1 MRKKLFLIP
10 LFISL
15 FLLGACSNNS
25 TSQNSE
31 SSSNSSSVKT
41 SKLVKSSSQKKS
53 SSIKSSS
60 SSSQSSSSSN
70 EVASDSSN
78 AIPSSSVSASSQS
91 QDVTT
96 DNNSVL
102 TSFLNASGVQL
113 GNGDIAFI
121 TGENN
126 GMYEIEI
133 RTQSPGSTA
142 VTNLKGI
149 YMTISDKFKLPKNLN
164 LSLIYFHN
172 CFYYYFKISFTT
184 CISSF
189 N

>member
-31 SSSNSSSVKT
+31 SSSGSSSVKT

-53 SSIKSSS
+53 SSNKFS
-60 SSSQSSSSSN
+60 SSSQSSSSSS

-78 AIPSSSVSASSQS
+78 AIPSSSVSASSSVSVSSQS

-149 YMTISDKFKLPKNLN
+149 YHYNP
-164 LSLIYFHN
+164 
-172 CFYYYFKISFTT
+172 TT
-184 CISSF
+184 GSIQKMDPTTGVF

>member
-25 TSQNSE
+25 TFQNSE
-31 SSSNSSSVKT
+31 SSSSSSSVKT

-53 SSIKSSS
+53 SSNKFS
-60 SSSQSSSSSN
+60 SSSQSSSSSS

-78 AIPSSSVSASSQS
+78 AIPSSSVSASSSVSVSSQS

-121 TGENN
+121 TGKNN

-149 YMTISDKFKLPKNLN
+149 YHYNP
-164 LSLIYFHN
+164 
-172 CFYYYFKISFTT
+172 TT
-184 CISSF
+184 GSIQKMDPTTGVF

>member
-31 SSSNSSSVKT
+31 SSSSSSSVKT
-41 SKLVKSSSQKKS
+41 SKLVKSSSKKKS
-53 SSIKSSS
+53 SSNKSSS
-60 SSSQSSSSSN
+60 SSSQSSSSSSN
-70 EVASDSSN
+70 SEVASDSSN
-78 AIPSSSVSASSQS
+78 VIPSSSVSASSQS

-133 RTQSPGSTA
+133 RTQSPDSTV

-149 YMTISDKFKLPKNLN
+149 YHYNP
-164 LSLIYFHN
+164 
-172 CFYYYFKISFTT
+172 TT
-184 CISSF
+184 GSIQKMDPTTGVF

>member
-31 SSSNSSSVKT
+31 SSSSSSSVKT

-53 SSIKSSS
+53 SSNKFS
-60 SSSQSSSSSN
+60 SSSQSSSSSS

-78 AIPSSSVSASSQS
+78 TIPSSSVSASSSVSVSSQS

-121 TGENN
+121 TGKNN

-149 YMTISDKFKLPKNLN
+149 YHYNP
-164 LSLIYFHN
+164 
-172 CFYYYFKISFTT
+172 TT
-184 CISSF
+184 GSIQKMDPTTGVF

>member
-60 SSSQSSSSSN
+60 SSSQSSSSSSDL
-70 EVASDSSN
+70 ASDSSSS
-78 AIPSSSVSASSQS
+78 ISSSSVSASSQS
-91 QDVTT
+91 YQSQNVTT

-102 TSFLNASGVQL
+102 TSFLNASGIQL

-149 YMTISDKFKLPKNLN
+149 YHYNP
-164 LSLIYFHN
+164 
-172 CFYYYFKISFTT
+172 TT
-184 CISSF
+184 GSIQKMDPTTGVF

>member
-1 MRKKLFLIP
+1 MRKNLFLIP

-31 SSSNSSSVKT
+31 SSSSSSSVKT

-53 SSIKSSS
+53 SSNKFS
-60 SSSQSSSSSN
+60 SSSQSSSSSS

-78 AIPSSSVSASSQS
+78 TIPSSSVSASSSVSVSSQS

-121 TGENN
+121 TGKNN

-149 YMTISDKFKLPKNLN
+149 YHYNP
-164 LSLIYFHN
+164 
-172 CFYYYFKISFTT
+172 TT
-184 CISSF
+184 GSIQKMDPTTGVF

>member
-31 SSSNSSSVKT
+31 SSSSSSSVKT

-53 SSIKSSS
+53 SSNKSSS
-60 SSSQSSSSSN
+60 SSSQSSSSSSN
-70 EVASDSSN
+70 SEVASDSSN
-78 AIPSSSVSASSQS
+78 VIPSSSVSASSQS

-133 RTQSPGSTA
+133 RTQSPDSTV

-149 YMTISDKFKLPKNLN
+149 YHYNP
-164 LSLIYFHN
+164 
-172 CFYYYFKISFTT
+172 TT
-184 CISSF
+184 GSIQKMDPTTGVF

>member
-31 SSSNSSSVKT
+31 SSSSSSSVKT

-53 SSIKSSS
+53 SSNKSSS
-60 SSSQSSSSSN
+60 SSSQSSSSSSNN

-78 AIPSSSVSASSQS
+78 VIPSSSVSASSSVSVSSQS

-149 YMTISDKFKLPKNLN
+149 YHYNP
-164 LSLIYFHN
+164 
-172 CFYYYFKISFTT
+172 TT
-184 CISSF
+184 GSIQKMDPTTGVF

>member
-31 SSSNSSSVKT
+31 SSNNSSSVKT

-53 SSIKSSS
+53 SSNKFS
-60 SSSQSSSSSN
+60 SSSQSSSSSS

-78 AIPSSSVSASSQS
+78 AIPSSSVSASSSVSVSSQS

-121 TGENN
+121 TGKNN

-149 YMTISDKFKLPKNLN
+149 YHYNP
-164 LSLIYFHN
+164 
-172 CFYYYFKISFTT
+172 TT
-184 CISSF
+184 GSIQKMDPTTGVF

>member
-31 SSSNSSSVKT
+31 SSSSSSSVKT

-53 SSIKSSS
+53 SSNKSSS
-60 SSSQSSSSSN
+60 SSSQSSSSSSSS

-78 AIPSSSVSASSQS
+78 VIPSSSVSASSQS

-149 YMTISDKFKLPKNLN
+149 YHYNP
-164 LSLIYFHN
+164 
-172 CFYYYFKISFTT
+172 TT
-184 CISSF
+184 GSIQKMDPTTGVF

>member
-31 SSSNSSSVKT
+31 SSSSSSSIKT

-53 SSIKSSS
+53 SSNKFS
-60 SSSQSSSSSN
+60 SSSQSSSSSS

-78 AIPSSSVSASSQS
+78 AIPSSSVSASSSVSVSSQS

-121 TGENN
+121 TGKNN

-149 YMTISDKFKLPKNLN
+149 YHYNP
-164 LSLIYFHN
+164 
-172 CFYYYFKISFTT
+172 TT
-184 CISSF
+184 GSIQKMDPTTGVF

>member
-31 SSSNSSSVKT
+31 SSSSSSSVKT

-53 SSIKSSS
+53 SSNKSSS
-60 SSSQSSSSSN
+60 SSSQSSSSSSN
-70 EVASDSSN
+70 SEVASDSSN
-78 AIPSSSVSASSQS
+78 VIPSSSVSASSQS

-133 RTQSPGSTA
+133 RTQSPDITA

-149 YMTISDKFKLPKNLN
+149 YHYNP
-164 LSLIYFHN
+164 
-172 CFYYYFKISFTT
+172 TT
-184 CISSF
+184 GSIQKMDPTTGVF

>member
-31 SSSNSSSVKT
+31 SSSSSSSVKT

-53 SSIKSSS
+53 SSNKSSS
-60 SSSQSSSSSN
+60 SSSQSSSSSSN
-70 EVASDSSN
+70 SEVASDSSN
-78 AIPSSSVSASSQS
+78 VIPSSSVSASSQS

-142 VTNLKGI
+142 VANLKGI
-149 YMTISDKFKLPKNLN
+149 YHYNP
-164 LSLIYFHN
+164 
-172 CFYYYFKISFTT
+172 TT
-184 CISSF
+184 GSIQKMDPTTGVF

>member
-31 SSSNSSSVKT
+31 SSSSSRSVKT

-53 SSIKSSS
+53 SSNKSSS
-60 SSSQSSSSSN
+60 SSSQSSSSSS

-78 AIPSSSVSASSQS
+78 AIPSSSVSASSSVSVSSQS

-149 YMTISDKFKLPKNLN
+149 YHYNP
-164 LSLIYFHN
+164 
-172 CFYYYFKISFTT
+172 TT
-184 CISSF
+184 GSIQKMDPTTGVF

>member
-31 SSSNSSSVKT
+31 SSSSSSSVKT

-53 SSIKSSS
+53 SSNKSSS
-60 SSSQSSSSSN
+60 SSSQSSSSSSN
-70 EVASDSSN
+70 SEVASDSSN
-78 AIPSSSVSASSQS
+78 VIPSSSVSASSQS

-133 RTQSPGSTA
+133 RTQSPGGTA

-149 YMTISDKFKLPKNLN
+149 YHYNP
-164 LSLIYFHN
+164 
-172 CFYYYFKISFTT
+172 TT
-184 CISSF
+184 GSIQKMDPTTGVF

>member
-31 SSSNSSSVKT
+31 SSSSSSSVKT

-53 SSIKSSS
+53 SSNKFS
-60 SSSQSSSSSN
+60 SSSQSSSSSS

-78 AIPSSSVSASSQS
+78 AIPSSSVSVSVSSQS

-121 TGENN
+121 TGKNN

-149 YMTISDKFKLPKNLN
+149 YHYNP
-164 LSLIYFHN
+164 
-172 CFYYYFKISFTT
+172 TT
-184 CISSF
+184 GSIQKMDPTTGVF

>member
-1 MRKKLFLIP
+1 M
-10 LFISL
+10 
-15 FLLGACSNNS
+15 
-25 TSQNSE
+25 
-31 SSSNSSSVKT
+31 
-41 SKLVKSSSQKKS
+41 
-53 SSIKSSS
+53 
-60 SSSQSSSSSN
+60 
-70 EVASDSSN
+70 
-78 AIPSSSVSASSQS
+78 SASSQS

-133 RTQSPGSTA
+133 RTQSPDSTV

-149 YMTISDKFKLPKNLN
+149 YHYNP
-164 LSLIYFHN
+164 
-172 CFYYYFKISFTT
+172 TT
-184 CISSF
+184 GSIQKMDPTTGVF

>member
-31 SSSNSSSVKT
+31 SSSSSSSVKT

-53 SSIKSSS
+53 SSNKSSS
-60 SSSQSSSSSN
+60 SSSQSSSSSSN
-70 EVASDSSN
+70 SEVASDSSN
-78 AIPSSSVSASSQS
+78 VIPSSSVSASSQS

-126 GMYEIEI
+126 GMYGIEI
-133 RTQSPGSTA
+133 RTQSPDSTV

-149 YMTISDKFKLPKNLN
+149 YHYNP
-164 LSLIYFHN
+164 
-172 CFYYYFKISFTT
+172 TT
-184 CISSF
+184 GSIQKMDPTTGVF

>member
-31 SSSNSSSVKT
+31 SSSSSSSVKT

-53 SSIKSSS
+53 SSNKSSS
-60 SSSQSSSSSN
+60 SSSQSSSSSSN
-70 EVASDSSN
+70 SEVASDSSN
-78 AIPSSSVSASSQS
+78 VIPSSSVSASSQS

-102 TSFLNASGVQL
+102 TSFLNASSVQL

-149 YMTISDKFKLPKNLN
+149 YHYNP
-164 LSLIYFHN
+164 
-172 CFYYYFKISFTT
+172 TT
-184 CISSF
+184 GSIQKMDPTTGVF

>member
-31 SSSNSSSVKT
+31 SSSSSSSVKT

-53 SSIKSSS
+53 SSNKSSS
-60 SSSQSSSSSN
+60 SSSQSSSSSSN
-70 EVASDSSN
+70 SEVASDSSN
-78 AIPSSSVSASSQS
+78 VIPSSSVSASSQS

-149 YMTISDKFKLPKNLN
+149 YHYNP
-164 LSLIYFHN
+164 
-172 CFYYYFKISFTT
+172 TT
-184 CISSF
+184 GSIQKMDPTTGVF

>member
-31 SSSNSSSVKT
+31 SSSSSSSVKT

-53 SSIKSSS
+53 SSNKFS
-60 SSSQSSSSSN
+60 SSSQSSSSSS

-78 AIPSSSVSASSQS
+78 AIPSSSVSASSSVSVSSQS

-121 TGENN
+121 TGKNN

-149 YMTISDKFKLPKNLN
+149 YHYNP
-164 LSLIYFHN
+164 
-172 CFYYYFKISFTT
+172 TT
-184 CISSF
+184 GSIQKMDPTTGIF

>member
-31 SSSNSSSVKT
+31 SSSSSSSVKT

-53 SSIKSSS
+53 SSNKFS
-60 SSSQSSSSSN
+60 SSSQSSSSSSN
-70 EVASDSSN
+70 SEVASDSSN
-78 AIPSSSVSASSQS
+78 VIPSSSVSASSQS

-133 RTQSPGSTA
+133 RTQSPGSTV

-149 YMTISDKFKLPKNLN
+149 YHYNP
-164 LSLIYFHN
+164 
-172 CFYYYFKISFTT
+172 TT
-184 CISSF
+184 GSIQKMDPTTGVF

>member
-31 SSSNSSSVKT
+31 SSSSSSSVKT

-53 SSIKSSS
+53 SSNKFS
-60 SSSQSSSSSN
+60 SSSQSSSSSS

-78 AIPSSSVSASSQS
+78 AIPSSSVSASSSVSVSSQS

-121 TGENN
+121 TGKNN

-133 RTQSPGSTA
+133 RTQSPGSTT

-149 YMTISDKFKLPKNLN
+149 YHYNP
-164 LSLIYFHN
+164 
-172 CFYYYFKISFTT
+172 TT
-184 CISSF
+184 GSIQKMDPTTGVF

>member
-31 SSSNSSSVKT
+31 SSSSSSSVKT

-53 SSIKSSS
+53 SSNKSSS
-60 SSSQSSSSSN
+60 SSSQSSSSSS

-78 AIPSSSVSASSQS
+78 VIPSSSVSASSSVSVSSQS

-121 TGENN
+121 TGKNN

-133 RTQSPGSTA
+133 RTQSPGSTT

-149 YMTISDKFKLPKNLN
+149 YHYNP
-164 LSLIYFHN
+164 
-172 CFYYYFKISFTT
+172 TT
-184 CISSF
+184 GSIQKMDPTTGVF

>member
-1 MRKKLFLIP
+1 
-10 LFISL
+10 
-15 FLLGACSNNS
+15 
-25 TSQNSE
+25 
-31 SSSNSSSVKT
+31 SSSVKT

-53 SSIKSSS
+53 SSNKFS
-60 SSSQSSSSSN
+60 SSSQSSSSSS

-78 AIPSSSVSASSQS
+78 AIPSSSVSASSSVSVSSQS

-121 TGENN
+121 TGKNN

-149 YMTISDKFKLPKNLN
+149 YHYNP
-164 LSLIYFHN
+164 
-172 CFYYYFKISFTT
+172 TT
-184 CISSF
+184 GSIQKMDPTTGVF

>member
-31 SSSNSSSVKT
+31 SSSSSSSVKT

-53 SSIKSSS
+53 SSNKSSS
-60 SSSQSSSSSN
+60 SSSQSSSSSS

-78 AIPSSSVSASSQS
+78 VIPSSSVSASSSVSVSSQS

-121 TGENN
+121 TGKNN

-149 YMTISDKFKLPKNLN
+149 YHYNP
-164 LSLIYFHN
+164 
-172 CFYYYFKISFTT
+172 TT
-184 CISSF
+184 GSIQKMDPTTGVF

>member
-31 SSSNSSSVKT
+31 SSSSSSSVKT

-53 SSIKSSS
+53 SSNKFS
-60 SSSQSSSSSN
+60 SSSQSSSSSS

-78 AIPSSSVSASSQS
+78 AIPSSSVSASSSASSQS

-149 YMTISDKFKLPKNLN
+149 YHYNP
-164 LSLIYFHN
+164 
-172 CFYYYFKISFTT
+172 TT
-184 CISSF
+184 GSIQKMDPTTGVF

>member
-31 SSSNSSSVKT
+31 SSNSSSSVKT

-53 SSIKSSS
+53 SSNKFS
-60 SSSQSSSSSN
+60 SSSQSSSSSS

-78 AIPSSSVSASSQS
+78 AIPSSSVSASSSVSVSSQS

-149 YMTISDKFKLPKNLN
+149 YHYNP
-164 LSLIYFHN
+164 
-172 CFYYYFKISFTT
+172 TT
-184 CISSF
+184 GSIQKMDPTTGVF

>member
-25 TSQNSE
+25 TSQNSD
-31 SSSNSSSVKT
+31 SSSSSSSVKT

-53 SSIKSSS
+53 SSNKSSS
-60 SSSQSSSSSN
+60 SSSQSSSSSS

-78 AIPSSSVSASSQS
+78 VIPSSSVSASSQS
-91 QDVTT
+91 HQSQNVTT

-102 TSFLNASGVQL
+102 TSFLNASGIQL

-149 YMTISDKFKLPKNLN
+149 YHYNP
-164 LSLIYFHN
+164 
-172 CFYYYFKISFTT
+172 TT
-184 CISSF
+184 GSIQKMDPTTGVF

>member
-31 SSSNSSSVKT
+31 SSSSSSSVKT

-53 SSIKSSS
+53 SSNKSSS
-60 SSSQSSSSSN
+60 SSSQSSSSSS

-78 AIPSSSVSASSQS
+78 VIPSSSVSASSSVSVSSQS

-149 YMTISDKFKLPKNLN
+149 YHYNP
-164 LSLIYFHN
+164 
-172 CFYYYFKISFTT
+172 TT
-184 CISSF
+184 GSIQKMDPTTGVF

>member
-31 SSSNSSSVKT
+31 SSSSSSSVKT

-53 SSIKSSS
+53 SSNKFS
-60 SSSQSSSSSN
+60 SSSQSSSSSS

-78 AIPSSSVSASSQS
+78 AIPSSSVSASSSVSVSSQS

-102 TSFLNASGVQL
+102 TSFLNASGIQL

-121 TGENN
+121 TGETN

-149 YMTISDKFKLPKNLN
+149 YHYNP
-164 LSLIYFHN
+164 
-172 CFYYYFKISFTT
+172 TT
-184 CISSF
+184 GSIQKMDPTTGVF

>member
-31 SSSNSSSVKT
+31 SSSSSSSVKT

-53 SSIKSSS
+53 SSNKFS
-60 SSSQSSSSSN
+60 SSSQSSSSSS

-78 AIPSSSVSASSQS
+78 AIPSSSVSASSSVSVSSQS

-96 DNNSVL
+96 DNNFVL

-121 TGENN
+121 TGKNN

-149 YMTISDKFKLPKNLN
+149 YHYNPTTGSIQ
-164 LSLIYFHN
+164 
-172 CFYYYFKISFTT
+172 KIDPTT
-184 CISSF
+184 GVF

>member
-25 TSQNSE
+25 TSQNSD
-31 SSSNSSSVKT
+31 SSSSSSSVKT

-53 SSIKSSS
+53 SSNKSSS
-60 SSSQSSSSSN
+60 SSSQSSSSSSDL
-70 EVASDSSN
+70 ASDSSSS
-78 AIPSSSVSASSQS
+78 ISSSSVSASSQS
-91 QDVTT
+91 HQSQNITT

-102 TSFLNASGVQL
+102 TSFLNASGIQL

-149 YMTISDKFKLPKNLN
+149 YHYNP
-164 LSLIYFHN
+164 
-172 CFYYYFKISFTT
+172 TT
-184 CISSF
+184 GSIQKMDPTTGVF

>member
-31 SSSNSSSVKT
+31 SSSSSSSVKT

-53 SSIKSSS
+53 SSNKFS
-60 SSSQSSSSSN
+60 SSSQSSSSSS

-78 AIPSSSVSASSQS
+78 AIPSSSVSASSSVSVSSQS

-121 TGENN
+121 TGKNN

-149 YMTISDKFKLPKNLN
+149 YHYNPTTGSIQKMDPTTGVLN
-164 LSLIYFHN
+164 
-172 CFYYYFKISFTT
+172 
-184 CISSF
+184 
-189 N
+189 

>member
-31 SSSNSSSVKT
+31 SSNSSSSVKT

-53 SSIKSSS
+53 SSNKSSS
-60 SSSQSSSSSN
+60 SSSQSSSSSS

-78 AIPSSSVSASSQS
+78 VIPSSSVSASSSVSVSSQS

-121 TGENN
+121 TGKNN

-133 RTQSPGSTA
+133 RTQSPGSTT

-149 YMTISDKFKLPKNLN
+149 YHYNP
-164 LSLIYFHN
+164 
-172 CFYYYFKISFTT
+172 TT
-184 CISSF
+184 GSIQKMDPTTGVF

>member
-31 SSSNSSSVKT
+31 SSSSSSSVKT

-53 SSIKSSS
+53 SSNKFS
-60 SSSQSSSSSN
+60 SSSQSSSSSS

-78 AIPSSSVSASSQS
+78 AIPSSSVSASSSVSVTSQS

-149 YMTISDKFKLPKNLN
+149 YHYNP
-164 LSLIYFHN
+164 
-172 CFYYYFKISFTT
+172 TT
-184 CISSF
+184 GSIQKMDPTTGVF

>member
-31 SSSNSSSVKT
+31 SSSSSSSVKT

-53 SSIKSSS
+53 SSNKSSS
-60 SSSQSSSSSN
+60 SSSQSSSSSSN
-70 EVASDSSN
+70 SEVASDSSN
-78 AIPSSSVSASSQS
+78 VIPSSSVSASSQS

-133 RTQSPGSTA
+133 RTQSPGSTV

-149 YMTISDKFKLPKNLN
+149 YHYNP
-164 LSLIYFHN
+164 
-172 CFYYYFKISFTT
+172 TT
-184 CISSF
+184 GSIQKMDPTTGVF

>member
-31 SSSNSSSVKT
+31 SSSSSSSVKT

-53 SSIKSSS
+53 SSNKFS
-60 SSSQSSSSSN
+60 SSSQSSSSSS

-78 AIPSSSVSASSQS
+78 AIPSSSVSASSSVSVSSQS

-102 TSFLNASGVQL
+102 TSFLYASGVQL

-149 YMTISDKFKLPKNLN
+149 YHYNP
-164 LSLIYFHN
+164 
-172 CFYYYFKISFTT
+172 TT
-184 CISSF
+184 GSIQKMDPTTGVF

>member
-25 TSQNSE
+25 TSQNSN
-31 SSSNSSSVKT
+31 SSSSSSSVKT

-53 SSIKSSS
+53 SSNKSSS
-60 SSSQSSSSSN
+60 SSSQSSSSSSDL
-70 EVASDSSN
+70 ASDSSSS
-78 AIPSSSVSASSQS
+78 ISSSSVSASSQS
-91 QDVTT
+91 HQSQNITT

-102 TSFLNASGVQL
+102 TSFLNASGIQL

-149 YMTISDKFKLPKNLN
+149 YHYNP
-164 LSLIYFHN
+164 
-172 CFYYYFKISFTT
+172 TT
-184 CISSF
+184 GSIQKMDPTTGVF